1 MGNKISTLSKMD
13 PKTFPDGNDSQNP
26 VRIYMDGV
34 FDGFHYGH
42 ARLLKQ
48 GKDKFPH
55 VHLIVGVCLQ
65 DDVEKY
71 KGKTLSTRYERIEAI
86 KNCKWADE
94 VVDAPWITSVEFL
107 DSIKAHYCARDAL
120 PYPCGD
126 IEDCYGPLKVHG
138 RFLATERTEGIST
151 TDLIMRVIKDYSFY
165 VKRNIKK
172 GSTAEEMNLTK
183 EKYDEFKKEMEAEKV
198 DFQISK

>member
-1 MGNKISTLSKMD
+1 MD
-13 PKTFPDGNDSQNP
+13 PKTFPDGNDPNNP

-48 GKDKFPH
+48 GKDKFKH
-55 VHLIVGVCLQ
+55 VHLLVGVMLQ
-65 DDVEKY
+65 EDVEAN
-71 KGKTLSTRYERIEAI
+71 KGKTLTSRYERVESI

-94 VVDAPWITSVEFL
+94 VVDGPWVTSLEFL
-107 DSIKAHYCARDAL
+107 DSINAHYVARDSD

-126 IEDCYGPLKVHG
+126 IEDMYGEIKKNG
-138 RFLATERTEGIST
+138 RLLPTQRTEGIST
-151 TDLIMRVIKDYSFY
+151 TDLIMRVIKDYSYY

-172 GSTAEEMNLTK
+172 GCTAEEMNITK
-183 EKYDEFKKEMEAEKV
+183 ERFEEFKKEMEAEKE
-198 DFQISK
+198 